1 MNVDEYMS
9 VSAAKSQFLEIVRRI
24 EDENSKVVIT
34 KNGTP
39 RAVLLSYDDFD
50 GLLDTIDILA
60 DSGTVRG
67 LRKGLKDIKEGRVV
81 SLEEAFKD

>member
-1 MNVDEYMS
+1 MKVEEYIS
-9 VSAAKSQFLEIVRRI
+9 VSAAKSQLLEIVRRV

-39 RAVLLSYDDFD
+39 RAVVLSYDDFD
-50 GLLDTIDILA
+50 GLLETIDILA
-60 DSGTVRG
+60 DSGTVKS

-81 SLEEAFKD
+81 SLDEAFKD